1 MSKLSRELGA
11 RLLLAFA
18 VAGLIAIWPLPQTMA
33 LRNLF
38 YVAGLIGAGYL
49 IQYADWL
56 SFLYGIRAQ
65 LPILMFFIW
74 IIIHYMVWSVD
85 RSEQLRE
92 LTGFWLRCLVASLLG
107 MGLGASLV
115 KTQQQTLL
123 PINRLSK
130 RLLFASLFGTLLI
143 YLLRYVYEVMDTGK
157 LLHTD
162 FYMTPFNGK
171 PQVAIF
177 VTILLTAIFAGFPS
191 SLKTRQNQLL
201 AVAGLFTILCCLFAL
216 YTANTKNGF
225 LIFGLLVLAFLIK
238 IIRGRID
245 YRTTL
250 MIGLT
255 CCVLVAV
262 GYLHVQSN
270 PAWRNIIPDVKVG
283 LDIDNN
289 RYWKNWISEPEPK
302 NELGV
307 AVNQSTYL
315 RTAWFRAASEL
326 IRENPQGYG
335 LMSYSFSYLAK
346 QKWPDF
352 YSRENDHM
360 VATHSGWTDLTL
372 AFGLPALLLVQF
384 SWWRSYVRAGRFSGY
399 WYRYIRWTVPT
410 ITFAYL
416 TVEVS
421 YDVFFEL
428 LFLFLG
434 LFAALT
440 QQAPSNWPDGGAHST
455 TS

>member
-1 MSKLSRELGA
+1 MLKLSRELLA
-11 RLLLAFA
+11 RQVLLFA
-18 VAGLIAIWPLPQTMA
+18 VAGLLAIWPLPQTMA
-33 LRNLF
+33 LRNLL
-38 YVAGLIGAGYL
+38 YLTGLLGASYL
-49 IQYADWL
+49 IQHQSWPSMRA
-56 SFLYGIRAQ
+56 GIRTY
-65 LPILMFFIW
+65 LPILMFFVW
-74 IIIHYMVWSVD
+74 IVFHYAAWSVD
-85 RSEQLRE
+85 RHEQLRE

-115 KTQQQTLL
+115 KNQQQTQS
-123 PINRLSK
+123 PRDKFSK
-130 RLLFASLFGTLLI
+130 RLLFASLFGTLVI
-143 YLLRYVYEVMDTGK
+143 YLLRYLYEVMNTGIW
-157 LLHTD
+157 LHTD

-171 PQVAIF
+171 PQIAIF
-177 VTILLTAIFAGFPS
+177 ITILLTAIFAGFPS
-191 SLKTRQNQLL
+191 SLKTRRNQWL
-201 AVAGLFTILCCLFAL
+201 AGAGLFTILCCLFVL

-225 LIFGLLVLAFLIK
+225 LIFGLLVLAFVVK
-238 IIRGRID
+238 IVRGRMD

-283 LDIDNN
+283 LDIENN
-289 RYWKNWISEPEPK
+289 SYWKNWISEPEPI

-315 RTAWFRAASEL
+315 RTAWFRAATEL

-346 QKWPDF
+346 HKWPDF

-384 SWWRSYVRAGRFSGY
+384 SWWRSYARARHFSGY

-428 LFLFLG
+428 LFLLLG

-440 QQAPSNWPDGGAHST
+440 QGPLGQSDAST
-455 TS
+455 NSLTS